1 MYLQNKYTQWYY
13 NIIKNAQARVNYVG
27 YTEKHHI
34 IPKSLGGT
42 NFKDNLVKLSA
53 KEHYICHLLL
63 TKMVEGQY
71 RSKMVYA
78 LWIMNSKNKTQKRKA
93 MSSSIYEK
101 VRKEYA
107 ELIRQKR
114 LGRATPQWVKD
125 KISKTLKGVTYDYM
139 KKPKSE
145 LWYERHAE
153 THRGK
158 SNNERRI
165 NTISSDLSSI

>member
-13 NIIKNAQARVNYVG
+13 NIIKNAQARAKNVA

-34 IPKSLGGT
+34 VPKSLGGT
-42 NFKDNLVKLSA
+42 NFKDNLVKLYA

-63 TKMVEGQY
+63 TKMVEGQC

-93 MSSSIYEK
+93 MPSSLYEK

-107 ELIRQKR
+107 ELVRQKR
-114 LGRATPQWVKD
+114 LGRPTPQWVKD

-145 LWYERHAE
+145 LWYKRHAE

-158 SNNERRI
+158 SNKER
-165 NTISSDLSSI
+165 

>member
-13 NIIKNAQARVNYVG
+13 KIVEHAQARTTNTT

-34 IPKSLGGT
+34 IPKSLGG
-42 NFKDNLVKLSA
+42 DNSKNNIVRLTA

-63 TKMVEGQY
+63 TKMLEGED

-78 LWIMNSKNKTQKRKA
+78 LWIMNSKNKSQNRQS
-93 MSSSIYEK
+93 MSASRYEI

-107 ELIRQKR
+107 ELVRQKR
-114 LGRATPQWVKD
+114 LGKQTPYRIKE
-125 KISKTLKGVTYDYM
+125 KIRQTLKGVTFEYM

-145 LWYERHAE
+145 LWYKRHAE
-153 THRGK
+153 THKGK
-158 SNNERRI
+158 ANDKR
-165 NTISSDLSSI
+165 